1 MDGNVPDGAGTHET
15 ESGYVIIYFNY
26 GYLWMIYMKN
36 TKLVLALVAGAVLLT
51 GCKNGVNG
59 GLIASSGM
67 SAYNAMTLSDADV
80 KTLSDK
86 SCKQTDSENQLAGAS
101 SKYSRRLKK
110 IAKALGNNIDG
121 TPVNYKVYL
130 TRDVNAWAMAN
141 GCVRV
146 YSGLMDM
153 MTDNEIEGVLGHE
166 LGHVSLG
173 HSRKAMQTAYAT
185 LAARDA
191 ISATSGVAAQ
201 LSQSQLGD
209 LAEGVINSAFSR
221 SQEFDADDFSYELLK
236 KRNIKREGLV
246 SAFEKLATMDA
257 GRAKSLMD
265 SHPTSAD
272 RARHIRDRIAD
283 DK

>member
-1 MDGNVPDGAGTHET
+1 
-15 ESGYVIIYFNY
+15 
-26 GYLWMIYMKN
+26 MKN
-36 TKLVLALVAGAVLLT
+36 TKLALALTIGVIMLA
-51 GCKNGVNG
+51 GCKNGANG
-59 GLIASSGM
+59 DLIASSGM

-80 KTLSDK
+80 KSLSNS
-86 SCKQTDSENQLAGAS
+86 SCKQMDSENQLAGAS
-101 SKYSRRLKK
+101 SKYSKRLKK

-121 TPVNYKVYL
+121 TAVNYKVYM

-191 ISATSGVAAQ
+191 VSATSGVAAQ

-221 SQEFDADDFSYELLK
+221 SQESDADDFSFDLLK
-236 KRNIKREGLV
+236 KRGIKREGLV
-246 SAFEKLATMDA
+246 SAFDKFATMDA

-272 RARHIRDRIAD
+272 RAQHIRDRIAE

>member
-1 MDGNVPDGAGTHET
+1 
-15 ESGYVIIYFNY
+15 
-26 GYLWMIYMKN
+26 MKN
-36 TKLVLALVAGAVLLT
+36 KSLLLAVAISATLLA

-59 GLIASSGM
+59 NLIASSGM
-67 SAYNAMTLSDADV
+67 SAYKAATLSDADV
-80 KTLSDK
+80 KALSNNA
-86 SCKQTDSENQLAGAS
+86 CKQMDSENQLAGS
-101 SKYSRRLKK
+101 KSKYTKRLSK

-121 TPVNYKVYL
+121 TPVSYKVYM
-130 TRDVNAWAMAN
+130 TSDINAWAMAN

-146 YSGLMDM
+146 YSGLMDL

-166 LGHVSLG
+166 LG

-221 SQEFDADDFSYELLK
+221 SQESDADDFSYDLLK
-236 KRNIKREGLV
+236 KRGINTQGLV
-246 SAFEKLATMDA
+246 TAFDKFATMDA
-257 GRAKSLMD
+257 GHAKSLMD
-265 SHPTSAD
+265 SHPASAD
-272 RARHIRDRIAD
+272 RAQHMRDRIAE
-283 DK
+283 DKK

>member
-1 MDGNVPDGAGTHET
+1 
-15 ESGYVIIYFNY
+15 
-26 GYLWMIYMKN
+26 KN
-36 TKLVLALVAGAVLLT
+36 KSLLLAVAISATLLA

-59 GLIASSGM
+59 NLIASSGM
-67 SAYNAMTLSDADV
+67 SAYKAATLSDADV
-80 KTLSDK
+80 KALSNNA
-86 SCKQTDSENQLAGAS
+86 CKQMDSENQLAGS
-101 SKYSRRLKK
+101 KSKYTKRLSK

-121 TPVNYKVYL
+121 TPVSYKVYM
-130 TRDVNAWAMAN
+130 TSDINAWAMAN

-146 YSGLMDM
+146 YSGLMDL
-153 MTDNEIEGVLGHE
+153 MTDNEIEGV

-221 SQEFDADDFSYELLK
+221 SQESDADDFSYDLLK
-236 KRNIKREGLV
+236 KRGINTQGLV
-246 SAFEKLATMDA
+246 TAFDKFATMDA
-257 GRAKSLMD
+257 GHAKSLMD
-265 SHPTSAD
+265 SHPASAD
-272 RARHIRDRIAD
+272 RAQHMRDRIAE
-283 DK
+283 DKK

>member
-1 MDGNVPDGAGTHET
+1 
-15 ESGYVIIYFNY
+15 
-26 GYLWMIYMKN
+26 MKN
-36 TKLVLALVAGAVLLT
+36 TKLVLALVAGVVLLT

-59 GLIASSGM
+59 ELIASSGM

-80 KTLSDK
+80 KTLSNN
-86 SCKQTDSENQLAGAS
+86 SCKQMDSENQLAGAS
-101 SKYSRRLKK
+101 SKYSKRLKK

-221 SQEFDADDFSYELLK
+221 SQESDADDFSYELLK
-236 KRNIKREGLV
+236 KRGVKREGLV

-272 RARHIRDRIAD
+272 RAQHIRDRIAD

>member
-1 MDGNVPDGAGTHET
+1 
-15 ESGYVIIYFNY
+15 
-26 GYLWMIYMKN
+26 MKN
-36 TKLVLALVAGAVLLT
+36 KSLLLAVAISATLLA

-59 GLIASSGM
+59 NLIASSGM
-67 SAYNAMTLSDADV
+67 SAYKAATLSDADV
-80 KTLSDK
+80 KALSNNA
-86 SCKQTDSENQLAGAS
+86 CKQMDSENQLAGS
-101 SKYSRRLKK
+101 KSKYTKRLSK

-121 TPVNYKVYL
+121 TSVNYKVYM
-130 TRDVNAWAMAN
+130 TSDINAWAMAN

-146 YSGLMDM
+146 YSGLMDL

-191 ISATSGVAAQ
+191 LSAASGVAAQ

-221 SQEFDADDFSYELLK
+221 SQESDADDFSYDLLK
-236 KRNIKREGLV
+236 KRGINTQGLV
-246 SAFEKLATMDA
+246 TAFDKFATMDA
-257 GRAKSLMD
+257 GHAKSLMD
-265 SHPTSAD
+265 SHPASAD
-272 RARHIRDRIAD
+272 RAQHMRDRIAE
-283 DK
+283 DKK

>member
-1 MDGNVPDGAGTHET
+1 
-15 ESGYVIIYFNY
+15 
-26 GYLWMIYMKN
+26 MKN
-36 TKLVLALVAGAVLLT
+36 KSLLLAVAISATLLA

-59 GLIASSGM
+59 NLIASSGM
-67 SAYNAMTLSDADV
+67 SAYKAATLSDADV
-80 KTLSDK
+80 KALSNNA
-86 SCKQTDSENQLAGAS
+86 CKQMDSENQLAGS
-101 SKYSRRLKK
+101 KSKYTKRLSK

-121 TPVNYKVYL
+121 TPVSYKVYM
-130 TRDVNAWAMAN
+130 TSDINAWAMAN

-146 YSGLMDM
+146 YSGLMDL
-153 MTDNEIEGVLGHE
+153 MTDNEIEGV

-221 SQEFDADDFSYELLK
+221 SQESDADDFSYDLLK
-236 KRNIKREGLV
+236 KRGIN
-246 SAFEKLATMDA
+246 T
-257 GRAKSLMD
+257 
-265 SHPTSAD
+265 
-272 RARHIRDRIAD
+272 
-283 DK
+283 

>member
-1 MDGNVPDGAGTHET
+1 
-15 ESGYVIIYFNY
+15 
-26 GYLWMIYMKN
+26 MKN
-36 TKLVLALVAGAVLLT
+36 KSLLLAVAISATLLA

-59 GLIASSGM
+59 NLIASSGM
-67 SAYNAMTLSDADV
+67 SAYKAATLSDADV
-80 KTLSDK
+80 KALSNNA
-86 SCKQTDSENQLAGAS
+86 CKQMDGENQLAGS
-101 SKYSRRLKK
+101 KSKYTKRLSK

-121 TPVNYKVYL
+121 TPVNYKVYM
-130 TRDVNAWAMAN
+130 TSDINAWAMAN

-146 YSGLMDM
+146 YSGLMDL

-221 SQEFDADDFSYELLK
+221 SQESDADDFSYGLLK
-236 KRNIKREGLV
+236 KRGINPQGLV
-246 SAFEKLATMDA
+246 TAFDKFATMDA
-257 GRAKSLMD
+257 GHAKSLMD
-265 SHPTSAD
+265 SHPASAD
-272 RARHIRDRIAD
+272 RAQHMRDRIAE
-283 DK
+283 DKK

>member
-1 MDGNVPDGAGTHET
+1 
-15 ESGYVIIYFNY
+15 
-26 GYLWMIYMKN
+26 MKN
-36 TKLVLALVAGAVLLT
+36 TKLALALTIGAVLLT

-59 GLIASSGM
+59 DLIASSGM

-80 KTLSDK
+80 KSLSNS
-86 SCKQTDSENQLAGAS
+86 SCKQMDSENQLAVAS
-101 SKYSRRLKK
+101 SKYSKRLKK

-121 TPVNYKVYL
+121 TAVNYKVYM

-191 ISATSGVAAQ
+191 VSATSGVAAQ

-221 SQEFDADDFSYELLK
+221 SQESDADDFSFDLLK
-236 KRNIKREGLV
+236 KRGIKREGLV
-246 SAFEKLATMDA
+246 SAFDKFATMDA

-272 RARHIRDRIAD
+272 RAQHIRDRIAE

>member
-1 MDGNVPDGAGTHET
+1 
-15 ESGYVIIYFNY
+15 
-26 GYLWMIYMKN
+26 MKN
-36 TKLVLALVAGAVLLT
+36 TKLALALTIGVIMLA

-59 GLIASSGM
+59 DLIASSGM

-80 KTLSDK
+80 KSLSNS
-86 SCKQTDSENQLAGAS
+86 SCKQMDSENQLAGAS
-101 SKYSRRLKK
+101 SKYSKRLKK

-121 TPVNYKVYL
+121 TAVNYKVYM

-221 SQEFDADDFSYELLK
+221 SQESDADDFSFDLLK
-236 KRNIKREGLV
+236 KRGIKREGLV
-246 SAFEKLATMDA
+246 SAFDKFATMDA

-272 RARHIRDRIAD
+272 RAQHIRDRIAE

>member
-1 MDGNVPDGAGTHET
+1 
-15 ESGYVIIYFNY
+15 
-26 GYLWMIYMKN
+26 MKN
-36 TKLVLALVAGAVLLT
+36 TKLALALTIGVIMLA

-59 GLIASSGM
+59 DLIASSGM

-80 KTLSDK
+80 KSLSNS
-86 SCKQTDSENQLAGAS
+86 SCKQMDSENQLAGAS
-101 SKYSRRLKK
+101 SKYSKRLKK

-121 TPVNYKVYL
+121 TAVNYKVYM

-221 SQEFDADDFSYELLK
+221 SQESDADDFSFDLLK
-236 KRNIKREGLV
+236 KRGIKREGLV
-246 SAFEKLATMDA
+246 SAFDKFATMDA

-272 RARHIRDRIAD
+272 RAQHIRNRIAE

>member
-1 MDGNVPDGAGTHET
+1 
-15 ESGYVIIYFNY
+15 
-26 GYLWMIYMKN
+26 MKN
-36 TKLVLALVAGAVLLT
+36 KSLLLAVAISATLLA

-59 GLIASSGM
+59 NLIASSGV
-67 SAYNAMTLSDADV
+67 SAYKAATLSDADV
-80 KTLSDK
+80 KALSNNA
-86 SCKQTDSENQLAGAS
+86 CKQMDSENQLAGS
-101 SKYSRRLKK
+101 KSKYTKRLSK

-121 TPVNYKVYL
+121 TPVNYKVYM
-130 TRDVNAWAMAN
+130 TSDINAWAMAN

-146 YSGLMDM
+146 YSGLMDL
-153 MTDNEIEGVLGHE
+153 MTDNEIEGV

-221 SQEFDADDFSYELLK
+221 SQESDADDFSYDLLK
-236 KRNIKREGLV
+236 KRGINPQGLV
-246 SAFEKLATMDA
+246 TAFDKFATMDA
-257 GRAKSLMD
+257 GHAKSLMD
-265 SHPTSAD
+265 SHPASAD
-272 RARHIRDRIAD
+272 RAQHMRDRIAE
-283 DK
+283 DKK

>member
-1 MDGNVPDGAGTHET
+1 
-15 ESGYVIIYFNY
+15 
-26 GYLWMIYMKN
+26 MK
-36 TKLVLALVAGAVLLT
+36 KKSLLLAVAISATLLA

-59 GLIASSGM
+59 NLIASSGM
-67 SAYNAMTLSDADV
+67 SAYNAATLSDADV
-80 KTLSDK
+80 KALSNNA
-86 SCKQTDSENQLAGAS
+86 CKHMDSENQLAGS
-101 SKYSRRLKK
+101 KSKYTKRLSK

-121 TPVNYKVYL
+121 TPVNYKVYM
-130 TRDVNAWAMAN
+130 TSDINAWAMAN

-146 YSGLMDM
+146 YSGLMDL
-153 MTDNEIEGVLGHE
+153 MTDNEIEGV

-221 SQEFDADDFSYELLK
+221 SQESDADDFSYGLLK
-236 KRNIKREGLV
+236 KRGINTQGLV
-246 SAFEKLATMDA
+246 TAFDKFATMDA
-257 GRAKSLMD
+257 GHAKSLMD
-265 SHPTSAD
+265 SHPASAD
-272 RARHIRDRIAD
+272 RAQHMRDRIAE
-283 DK
+283 DKK

>member
-1 MDGNVPDGAGTHET
+1 
-15 ESGYVIIYFNY
+15 
-26 GYLWMIYMKN
+26 MKN
-36 TKLVLALVAGAVLLT
+36 KSLLLAVAISATLLA

-59 GLIASSGM
+59 NLIASSGM
-67 SAYNAMTLSDADV
+67 SAYKAATLSDADV
-80 KTLSDK
+80 KALSNNA
-86 SCKQTDSENQLAGAS
+86 CKQMDSENQLAGTK
-101 SKYSRRLKK
+101 SKYTKRLSK

-121 TPVNYKVYL
+121 TPVSYKVYM
-130 TRDVNAWAMAN
+130 TSDINAWAMAN

-146 YSGLMDM
+146 YSGLMDL
-153 MTDNEIEGVLGHE
+153 MTDNEIEGV

-221 SQEFDADDFSYELLK
+221 SQESDADDFSYDLLK
-236 KRNIKREGLV
+236 KRGINTQGLV
-246 SAFEKLATMDA
+246 TAFEKFATMDA
-257 GRAKSLMD
+257 GHAKSLMD
-265 SHPTSAD
+265 SHPASAD
-272 RARHIRDRIAD
+272 RAQHMRDRIAE
-283 DK
+283 DKK

>member
-1 MDGNVPDGAGTHET
+1 
-15 ESGYVIIYFNY
+15 
-26 GYLWMIYMKN
+26 MKN
-36 TKLVLALVAGAVLLT
+36 KSLLLAVAISATLLA

-59 GLIASSGM
+59 NLIASSGM
-67 SAYNAMTLSDADV
+67 SAYKAATLSDADV
-80 KTLSDK
+80 KALSNNA
-86 SCKQTDSENQLAGAS
+86 CKQMDSENQLAGS
-101 SKYSRRLKK
+101 KSKYTKRLSK

-121 TPVNYKVYL
+121 TPVSYKVYM
-130 TRDVNAWAMAN
+130 TSDINAWAMAN

-146 YSGLMDM
+146 YSGLMDL

-221 SQEFDADDFSYELLK
+221 SQESDADDFSYDLLK
-236 KRNIKREGLV
+236 KRGINTQGLV
-246 SAFEKLATMDA
+246 TAFDKFATMDA
-257 GRAKSLMD
+257 GHAKSLMD
-265 SHPTSAD
+265 SHPASAD
-272 RARHIRDRIAD
+272 RAQHMRDRIAEI
-283 DK
+283 KSKSLSSFGLVSRRPAIIAQLFRI

>member
-1 MDGNVPDGAGTHET
+1 
-15 ESGYVIIYFNY
+15 
-26 GYLWMIYMKN
+26 MKN
-36 TKLVLALVAGAVLLT
+36 TKLALALTFGAVLLA

-59 GLIASSGM
+59 DLIASSGM

-80 KTLSDK
+80 KSLSNS
-86 SCKQTDSENQLAGAS
+86 SCKQMDSENQLAGAS
-101 SKYSRRLKK
+101 SKYSKRLKK
-110 IAKALGNNIDG
+110 IAKALGSNIDG
-121 TPVNYKVYL
+121 TAVNYKVYM

-153 MTDNEIEGVLGHE
+153 MSDNEIEGVLGHE

-221 SQEFDADDFSYELLK
+221 SQESDADDFSYDLLK
-236 KRNIKREGLV
+236 KRGIKREGLV
-246 SAFEKLATMDA
+246 SAFDKFATMDA

-272 RARHIRDRIAD
+272 RAQHIRDRIAE